1 MVNQPNRVKE
11 SKIDM
16 NLEWTIGCR
25 PSELSPHEKMQVI
38 DLFEKQTGEQY
49 TIHSLNSLN
58 IPEWYGNLL
67 LRDSITKTIKG
78 VFWSH
83 PVGHESVRIAAF
95 VLSDETQNQGIGTS
109 IWSHCVNLFLE
120 QGYQTLRL
128 EVRSDNERALS
139 FYQHRGL
146 IISETLTGYYAAG
159 PGYLMTGRL
168 PSMLNVST
176 E

>member
-1 MVNQPNRVKE
+1 
-11 SKIDM
+11 M
-16 NLEWTIGCR
+16 NLEWITGRR
-25 PSELSPHEKMQVI
+25 PSELSSQEKVQVI

-49 TIHSLNSLN
+49 TIHSLNALN
-58 IPEWYGNLL
+58 IPEWFGNLL
-67 LRDSITKTIKG
+67 LRDSKTNSIKG

-95 VLSDETQNQGIGTS
+95 VLSNETQNQGIGAS
-109 IWSHCVNLFLE
+109 IWRHCVNLFFDH
-120 QGYQTLRL
+120 GYQTLRL

-146 IISETLTGYYAAG
+146 TISETLTGYYAAG
-159 PGYLMTGRL
+159 PGYLMTGWL
-168 PSMLNVST
+168 PSMLNAST

>member
-1 MVNQPNRVKE
+1 
-11 SKIDM
+11 M
-16 NLEWTIGCR
+16 NLQWTTGRR
-25 PSELSPHEKMQVI
+25 PSELSTQEKMQVI

-58 IPEWYGNLL
+58 IPEWFGNLL
-67 LRDSITKTIKG
+67 LRDSVTNSIKG

-83 PVGHESVRIAAF
+83 PVGQESVRIAAF
-95 VLSDETQNQGIGTS
+95 VLSNETQNQGIGTN
-109 IWSHCVNLFLE
+109 IWSHCVNLFSE
-120 QGYQTLRL
+120 HGYQSLRL

-146 IISETLTGYYAAG
+146 NISETLTGYYAAG

-168 PSMLNVST
+168 PSMLSAPT